1 MKPRVIL
8 ITGANGQLGLE
19 IARMFLARSADD
31 FVWLGVRER
40 CERAQQLAAQFLA
53 RCRCISLDVT
63 HPEDWKQA
71 VARIKTENG
80 RLDVLVN
87 NAGKHE
93 DALLANMTGTGWS
106 GVLQTNLDSVFHG
119 CQAALPLM
127 ISQRHGRIVN
137 IASLS
142 ALLPPPGQ
150 ANYAAAKAGVLAL
163 TQSLAK
169 EVARIGITV
178 NALCPGYLETDAFV
192 QTPAAELEAMRQR
205 VPMRR
210 FGQPAEVAAAVLFLA
225 SAEASYITGSHLKI
239 DGGLL

>member
-1 MKPRVIL
+1 MNARVIFV
-8 ITGANGQLGLE
+8 TGANGQLGLE
-19 IARMFLARSADD
+19 ISRAFLTRSTED

-40 CERAQQLAAQFLA
+40 RERAQQLADQFA
-53 RCRCISLDVT
+53 GRARCISLDVT
-63 HPEDWKQA
+63 RAEEWNQA
-71 VARIKTENG
+71 IATVQAESG

-93 DALLANMTGTGWS
+93 DSLLANMSTTAWS
-106 GVLQTNLDSVFHG
+106 DVLQTNLDSVFHG

-127 ISQRHGRIVN
+127 ISQRFGRIVN

-150 ANYAAAKAGVLAL
+150 TNYAAAKAGVLAL

-178 NALCPGYLETDAFV
+178 NALCPGYLETEAFLH
-192 QTPAAELEAMRQR
+192 TPSAELEAMRQR

-210 FGQPAEVAAAVLFLA
+210 FGQPAEVAAAVFFLA
-225 SAEASYITGSHLKI
+225 SADASYITGSHLKI